1 MPTKQFRPMT
11 AGTRFRAIS
20 DFAEVTHQGR
30 PEKNLT
36 ESITKSGGRNHHGHV
51 TSRRRGGG
59 HKRIYRVIDFKR
71 NKPGIAGKVERIE
84 YDPNRSANIALVI
97 YEDGERRYILAPRG
111 LKDGDRVEQGPG
123 SDIRVGNA
131 LPLAEIPLGT
141 TVHNVELRAGK
152 GGQMA
157 RSAGAGV
164 QVVAKEGEHVTLRM
178 PSTEVRLVRRECM
191 ATVGQVGN
199 VDHEK
204 QSIGKAGAN
213 RWRGKR
219 PKVRGV
225 AMNPVDHPMGGG
237 EGKTSGGR
245 PPVSPWG
252 KGEGIKTRKHK
263 KASTRLIVRGR
274 KRGRATK

>member
-1 MPTKQFRPMT
+1 MPTKQFKPVT
-11 AGTRFRAIS
+11 AGTRFRSIS
-20 DFAEVTHQGR
+20 DFGEVTHTGR
-30 PEKNLT
+30 PEKALT
-36 ESITKSGGRNHHGHV
+36 ESISKSGGRNHHGHV

-59 HKRIYRVIDFKR
+59 HKRLYRVVDFKR
-71 NKPGIAGKVERIE
+71 TKHGVPARVERIE
-84 YDPNRSANIALVI
+84 YDPNRTANLALVV
-97 YEDGERRYILAPRG
+97 YQDGERRYILHPRG
-111 LKDGDRVEQGPG
+111 LSVGDVIVSGPG
-123 SDIRVGNA
+123 SDIKIGNS

-141 TVHNVELRAGK
+141 TVHNVEIRPGK
-152 GGQMA
+152 GAQMA

-164 QVVAKEGEHVTLRM
+164 QVVAKEGDYVTLRM
-178 PSTEVRLVRRECM
+178 PSTEVRLVRRECV

-252 KGEGIKTRKHK
+252 KSEGVKTRKNK
-263 KASTRLIVRGR
+263 KASNKFIVRGR
-274 KRGRATK
+274 KRGKATK

>member
-71 NKPGIAGKVERIE
+71 NKPGIPGKVERIE

-141 TVHNVELRAGK
+141 MVHNVELRAGK

-164 QVVAKEGEHVTLRM
+164 QLMAKEGEHVTLRM

>member
-1 MPTKQFRPMT
+1 MPTKQFKPVT
-11 AGTRFRAIS
+11 AGTRFRQIS
-20 DFAEVTHQGR
+20 DFAEVTHSGR
-30 PEKNLT
+30 PEKGLT
-36 ESITKSGGRNHHGHV
+36 EALPKSGGRNHHGRV

-59 HKRIYRVIDFKR
+59 HKRLYRTVDFKR
-71 NKPGIAGKVERIE
+71 GKHGVTARVERIE
-84 YDPNRSANIALVI
+84 YDPNRTANIALVV
-97 YEDGERRYILAPRG
+97 YDDGEKRYILHPRG
-111 LKDGDRVEQGPG
+111 LQVGDTVVSGSG
-123 SDIRVGNA
+123 SDIRVGNS

-141 TVHNVELRAGK
+141 TVHNVELRPGK
-152 GGQMA
+152 GAQLA

-164 QVVAKEGEHVTLRM
+164 QIAAKEGDYVTLRM
-178 PSTEVRLVRRECM
+178 PSTEVRLVRKECF

-225 AMNPVDHPMGGG
+225 AMNPVDHPLGGG
-237 EGKTSGGR
+237 EGKSSGGR

-252 KGEGIKTRKHK
+252 KREGVKTRKKK
-263 KASTRLIVRGR
+263 KASSKLIVRGR
-274 KRGRATK
+274 KRGKATK